1 MDNKLLLV
9 KSITLLYRENLLEK
23 ITENSS
29 DLIRTVLEDIKLN
42 EIKVGLNTEQE
53 TLGKLKATLLEM
65 CNNSLDHK
73 YEKSDLLQRLRLDTI
88 NDPSLYDT
96 LCQGIEP
103 ELQEASI
110 KKSVI
115 NIRLSIHNHFR
126 EQKISELLRKANYEF
141 SHQKEKIKDT
151 KEWLSNLIGQLE
163 PFQVDQRTKDPAV
176 VSEIDLTDN
185 DSTAKVFE
193 QIQDNRKGTGILK
206 TGWKGI
212 NRMLQGGFSRGD
224 TVVVGALQHKFKTGF
239 TLTLFKQI
247 ALYNKPYMINPEK
260 KPLLV
265 RISFEDDITTNLK
278 FLYKSLYENET
289 GQKVSYDGLTS
300 KDIAKYVEDKLSVNG
315 YHIKLLRID
324 PTQYSYLQIINKML
338 EYEAEGYEI
347 HLLMIDYLAMIPT
360 TGCITTGPMGN
371 DIRDLYRRIRN
382 FASPRGIT
390 VISPHQLSTEAKQM
404 IRDGRQNFVKEIAE
418 KGYYDKCRTIDNEVD
433 LEIYIHIEKVNR
445 KSYLTVQRGK
455 HRGADIIDDRSKY
468 IVLPFTNIGDI
479 KDDINIDEIS
489 LEKPG
494 GEPICKGGGSPFW
507 EFDDEKES
515 TDTDFSNMI

>member
-110 KKSVI
+110 KKSII

-193 QIQDNRKGTGILK
+193 QIQDNR
-206 TGWKGI
+206 
-212 NRMLQGGFSRGD
+212 
-224 TVVVGALQHKFKTGF
+224 HKHGM
-239 TLTLFKQI
+239 
-247 ALYNKPYMINPEK
+247 PGP
-260 KPLLV
+260 
-265 RISFEDDITTNLK
+265 
-278 FLYKSLYENET
+278 
-289 GQKVSYDGLTS
+289 
-300 KDIAKYVEDKLSVNG
+300 KDN
-315 YHIKLLRID
+315 
-324 PTQYSYLQIINKML
+324 
-338 EYEAEGYEI
+338 
-347 HLLMIDYLAMIPT
+347 
-360 TGCITTGPMGN
+360 
-371 DIRDLYRRIRN
+371 
-382 FASPRGIT
+382 
-390 VISPHQLSTEAKQM
+390 
-404 IRDGRQNFVKEIAE
+404 
-418 KGYYDKCRTIDNEVD
+418 
-433 LEIYIHIEKVNR
+433 
-445 KSYLTVQRGK
+445 
-455 HRGADIIDDRSKY
+455 
-468 IVLPFTNIGDI
+468 
-479 KDDINIDEIS
+479 
-489 LEKPG
+489 
-494 GEPICKGGGSPFW
+494 
-507 EFDDEKES
+507 
-515 TDTDFSNMI
+515 

>member
-73 YEKSDLLQRLRLDTI
+73 YEKSDLLQRLRLDTT
-88 NDPSLYDT
+88 NDPNLYDT

-110 KKSVI
+110 KKSII

-163 PFQVDQRTKDPAV
+163 PFQIDQKTKDPAV

-247 ALYNKPYMINPEK
+247 ALYNKPYTINPEK

-265 RISFEDDITTNLK
+265 RISVEDDITTNLK
-278 FLYKSLYENET
+278 FLYKSLYEN
-289 GQKVSYDGLTS
+289 
-300 KDIAKYVEDKLSVNG
+300 
-315 YHIKLLRID
+315 
-324 PTQYSYLQIINKML
+324 
-338 EYEAEGYEI
+338 
-347 HLLMIDYLAMIPT
+347 
-360 TGCITTGPMGN
+360 
-371 DIRDLYRRIRN
+371 
-382 FASPRGIT
+382 
-390 VISPHQLSTEAKQM
+390 VIE
-404 IRDGRQNFVKEIAE
+404 
-418 KGYYDKCRTIDNEVD
+418 
-433 LEIYIHIEKVNR
+433 
-445 KSYLTVQRGK
+445 
-455 HRGADIIDDRSKY
+455 
-468 IVLPFTNIGDI
+468 
-479 KDDINIDEIS
+479 
-489 LEKPG
+489 
-494 GEPICKGGGSPFW
+494 
-507 EFDDEKES
+507 
-515 TDTDFSNMI
+515 